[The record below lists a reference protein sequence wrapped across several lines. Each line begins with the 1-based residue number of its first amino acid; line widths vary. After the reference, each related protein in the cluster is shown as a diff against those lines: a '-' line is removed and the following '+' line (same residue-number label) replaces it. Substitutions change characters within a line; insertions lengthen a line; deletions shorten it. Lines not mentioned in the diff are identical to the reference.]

1 MDRGLVHLYC
11 GPGKGKTTAAMGLA
25 VRALGQGLRVTVVQF
40 LKSGTSGELE
50 PLRRLGAT
58 VFSGKAGT
66 KFVSQMTD
74 AEKQETREMQTEHLR
89 AALEQDCDL
98 LILDE
103 ACAAAQLQM
112 VDEGLLRRA
121 VLERPEYRE
130 VVLTGREPADWMR
143 PAADYITEMQCQR
156 HPYDRGIMARKGVE
170 Y

>member
-66 KFVSQMTD
+66 KFVSQMTE
-74 AEKQETREMQTEHLR
+74 AEKQETREMYEFKF
-89 AALEQDCDL
+89 DC
-98 LILDE
+98 
-103 ACAAAQLQM
+103 
-112 VDEGLLRRA
+112 
-121 VLERPEYRE
+121 VL
-130 VVLTGREPADWMR
+130 
-143 PAADYITEMQCQR
+143 
-156 HPYDRGIMARKGVE
+156 
-170 Y
+170 